1 MFDFVNIS
9 LFIVCVCVCFKVL
22 VDIPNKHL
30 HVLNEIIKLVDP
42 EMQPLVADVLHIV
55 PKEILLD
62 MIRFKPDSEIRII
75 ECINKVNGD
84 TRRVRYASWMK
95 RQVPNI
101 YLNKE
106 V

>member
-1 MFDFVNIS
+1 M
-9 LFIVCVCVCFKVL
+9 CVCVCFKVL

-62 MIRFKPDSEIRII
+62 MILIPKSELSSVLT
-75 ECINKVNGD
+75 K
-84 TRRVRYASWMK
+84 
-95 RQVPNI
+95 
-101 YLNKE
+101 
-106 V
+106 